1 MSTQKKNKTYKKI
14 VEKTKFWPIV
24 QLFENRNKFMEDV
37 SKKTEGKIQKKNKRK
52 RLI

>member
-37 SKKTEGKIQKKNKRK
+37 SKKTEGKIREVVRRRRN
-52 RLI
+52 

>member
-37 SKKTEGKIQKKNKRK
+37 SKKTERKIKKNKRK